1 MASTQ
6 PSSNGRQGAG
16 LSRELIVATAR
27 EMIEAEGLG
36 ELSLRRLADRL
47 GVTATALYK
56 HVESK
61 SDLLRSVAA
70 GEFERFARHLEGG
83 ASPALP
89 LDRLRWFAR
98 SYVDF
103 ARESPRLYPV
113 LFLFPPN
120 VEAGETTGELPSAT
134 DAFRY
139 GLEPIRDAMDAGEL
153 EDRDPLL
160 AGLTMWTAMHGA
172 AEVALMGMGLGRER
186 EDQLIE
192 SLIECVIAGL
202 RPKRG
207 AGAS

>member
-16 LSRELIVATAR
+16 LSRELIVAMAR

>member
-6 PSSNGRQGAG
+6 RSSNGRQGAG

-27 EMIEAEGLG
+27 EMIEADGLG

-70 GEFERFARHLEGG
+70 GEFERVSQHLAAG
-83 ASPALP
+83 ASLASP
-89 LDRLRWFAR
+89 LDRLRCFAR

-103 ARESPRLYPV
+103 ARESPKLFPV

-120 VEAGETTGELPSAT
+120 VEGGETTGNLPSAT

-139 GLEPIRDAMDAGEL
+139 GLEPIRDAMEAGEL
-153 EDRDPLL
+153 APRDPLL

-202 RPKRG
+202 RQKPG
-207 AGAS
+207 AAGA